1 MKVTGIFFVLFLV
14 LVMPAAAAPDT
25 PIVPNTITKIAGPNV
40 FNCEDGNGLCT
51 AFMYRLDAGGP
62 PQPSHLVLQACTE
75 RFVKVVGWPK
85 IEVGRDPTT
94 GMTGIKLDEL
104 NIAPGG
110 TLQFSLVMR
119 GVFSASAMPYVI
131 KSGQEKYSGSS
142 WGPQCG
148 PNAVSLAGFSAEPH
162 DAGQVLSNVLLIALL
177 VCAGLLVRWAI
188 RKGNRGL
195 GNGS

>member
-1 MKVTGIFFVLFLV
+1 MKVTGIFFLLFLV

-62 PQPSHLVLQACTE
+62 PQPSHLVLQACTK

-119 GVFSASAMPYVI
+119 GTFSASAMPYVI
-131 KSGQEKYSGSS
+131 KSGQEQYSGSS

-148 PNAVSLAGFSAEPH
+148 PTAVAHSGLSAAGL
-162 DAGQVLSNVLLIALL
+162 DNGQTLSYLALL
-177 VCAGLLVRWAI
+177 AVAFMVGILIGAWARRRFI
-188 RKGNRGL
+188 CK
-195 GNGS
+195 